1 MTSTTSTT
9 SAIASSDQRR
19 ATLLGIGLMLL
30 GVGVFSVGDMVG
42 KMLVATLPVGQFLM
56 LRAGASL
63 ALLSP
68 FAWRERAAF
77 PQTPRPWIHVVRV
90 ALSSSE
96 VAAFFFAAIYLPL
109 ADIITYYL
117 ASPIFVT
124 VIAAIALKEPVD
136 LRRWAAVAAGFA
148 GVLLALKPGAG
159 AVSWPALIALS
170 GSFAF
175 AVLMVATRALR
186 GTPDIVLGATQ
197 ISGTFCLGLLLVP
210 PLGWSLLT
218 LHEIALIVLGGC
230 ITVVALFSV
239 NRSLKLA
246 PASVVAPYQYS
257 MIVWAVILGYL
268 AFGDVSAWH
277 TLGGAAIIIASGLY
291 IFMREQAAGRAE
303 PVLDPPP
310 A

>member
-1 MTSTTSTT
+1 MTATATT
-9 SAIASSDQRR
+9 IAPSDQRR

-30 GVGVFSVGDMVG
+30 GVCVFSIGDLFG
-42 KMLVATLPVGQFLM
+42 KMMVATLPVGQFLM
-56 LRAGASL
+56 LRAGTSL

-68 FAWRERAAF
+68 VAWRERASF
-77 PQTPRPWIHVVRV
+77 PRMSHPWLQLWRV
-90 ALSSSE
+90 ILSASE

-124 VIAAIALKEPVD
+124 VIAAIVLKEPVD
-136 LRRWAAVAAGFA
+136 LRRWAAVGAGFV

-159 AVSWPALIALS
+159 TVSWPALVALA

-175 AVLMVATRALR
+175 AILMVVTRFLR

-197 ISGTFCLGLLLVP
+197 ISGTFCLGLALIL
-210 PLGWSLLT
+210 PLGWSPPGLW
-218 LHEIALIVLGGC
+218 EIAVIVLGGC

-246 PASVVAPYQYS
+246 PASVVVPYQYS
-257 MIVWAVILGYL
+257 MIIWAVIFGYL
-268 AFGDVSAWH
+268 GFGDVPAWH

-291 IFMREQAAGRAE
+291 IFMREQAAGHAE
-303 PVLDPPP
+303 PVMDPPP

>member
-1 MTSTTSTT
+1 MTATAT
-9 SAIASSDQRR
+9 AIAASDQRR

-30 GVGVFSVGDMVG
+30 GVCVFSIGDLFG
-42 KMLVATLPVGQFLM
+42 KMMVATLPVGQFLM
-56 LRAGASL
+56 LRAGTSL

-77 PQTPRPWIHVVRV
+77 PRMSHPWLQLWRV
-90 ALSSSE
+90 ILSATE

-109 ADIITYYL
+109 ADLITYYL

-124 VIAAIALKEPVD
+124 VIAAIVLKEPVD
-136 LRRWAAVAAGFA
+136 LRRWAAVGAGFV

-159 AVSWPALIALS
+159 TVSWPALIALA

-175 AVLMVATRALR
+175 AIMMVLTRAMR
-186 GTPDIVLGATQ
+186 GTPDIVLGTTQ
-197 ISGTFCLGLLLVP
+197 LSGTFCLGLAMLL
-210 PLGWSLLT
+210 PLGWSPPALW
-218 LHEIALIVLGGC
+218 EIGLIALGGC

-246 PASVVAPYQYS
+246 PASVVVPYQYS
-257 MIVWAVILGYL
+257 MIVWAIMFGIVV
-268 AFGDVSAWH
+268 FGDVPSWPTMA
-277 TLGGAAIIIASGLY
+277 GAAIIIGAGLY
-291 IFMREQAAGRAE
+291 IFLRERNLGHPETA
-303 PVLDPPP
+303 VSPP

>member
-1 MTSTTSTT
+1 MTSTTST
-9 SAIASSDQRR
+9 IAAPDQRR

-42 KMLVATLPVGQFLM
+42 KMMVAALPVGQFLM

-63 ALLSP
+63 LLLSP

-77 PQTPRPWIHVVRV
+77 ARTPRPWLHVLRV
-90 ALSSSE
+90 VLSSSE
-96 VAAFFFAAIYLPL
+96 VAAFFFAVIYLPL

-124 VIAAIALKEPVD
+124 VIAAIVLKEPVD
-136 LRRWAAVAAGFA
+136 LRRWAAVGLGFV

-159 AVSWPALIALS
+159 TVSSSALIALA

-175 AVLMVATRALR
+175 AILMVVTRALR
-186 GTPDIVLGATQ
+186 GTPQIVLGASQ
-197 ISGTFCLGLLLVP
+197 ISGTFCFGLALTP
-210 PLGWSLLT
+210 FGWAPLSAQDV
-218 LHEIALIVLGGC
+218 ALIVFGGC

-239 NRSLKLA
+239 NRALKLA
-246 PASVVAPYQYS
+246 PASVVVPYQYS
-257 MIVWAVILGYL
+257 MIIWAIILGYIG
-268 AFGDVSAWH
+268 FGDIPAWH

-291 IFMREQAAGRAE
+291 IFMREQAAGHAE
-303 PVLDPPP
+303 PVMDPPP

>member
-1 MTSTTSTT
+1 MTSTTTT
-9 SAIASSDQRR
+9 LTTLDQRR

-30 GVGVFSVGDMVG
+30 GVGVFSVGDMLG

-77 PQTPRPWIHVVRV
+77 PRTPRPWLHVIRV
-90 ALSSSE
+90 VLSAGE
-96 VAAFFFAAIYLPL
+96 VAMFFFAAIYLPL

-124 VIAAIALKEPVD
+124 VIAAIVLKERVD
-136 LRRWAAVAAGFA
+136 LPRWASVGTGFV
-148 GVLLALKPGAG
+148 GVLLALEPGGG
-159 AVSWPALIALS
+159 AVSWPALIALA

-175 AVLMVATRALR
+175 AVMMVVTRALR

-197 ISGTFCLGLLLVP
+197 ISGSFCLGLVLVP
-210 PLGWSLLT
+210 SLGWSPLALRDVIF
-218 LHEIALIVLGGC
+218 IALGGC

-246 PASVVAPYQYS
+246 PASVVVPYQYS
-257 MIVWAVILGYL
+257 MIIWATILGYL
-268 AFGDVSAWH
+268 AFGDVPAWH
-277 TLGGAAIIIASGLY
+277 TLSGAAIIIASGLY
-291 IFMREQAAGRAE
+291 IFMREQAAGHAE
-303 PVLDPPP
+303 PVMDPPP

>member
-1 MTSTTSTT
+1 MTSATST
-9 SAIASSDQRR
+9 IATPDQRR

-42 KMLVATLPVGQFLM
+42 KMMVATLPVGQFLM

-63 ALLSP
+63 VILSP

-77 PQTPRPWIHVVRV
+77 ANTPRPWIHVLRV
-90 ALSSSE
+90 VLSSSE
-96 VAAFFFAAIYLPL
+96 VAAFFFAVIYLPL

-124 VIAAIALKEPVD
+124 VIAAIVLKEQVD
-136 LRRWAAVAAGFA
+136 LRRWAAVGAGFI

-159 AVSWPALIALS
+159 TVSWSALIALA
-170 GSFAF
+170 GSFSF
-175 AVLMVATRALR
+175 AILMVVTRALR
-186 GTPDIVLGATQ
+186 GTPQIVLGASQ
-197 ISGTFCLGLLLVP
+197 ISGTFCFGLALTP
-210 PLGWSLLT
+210 FGWAPLSVQD
-218 LHEIALIVLGGC
+218 IALIVFGGC

-246 PASVVAPYQYS
+246 PASVVVPYQYS
-257 MIVWAVILGYL
+257 MIIWAVILGYIG
-268 AFGDVSAWH
+268 FGDIPAWH

-291 IFMREQAAGRAE
+291 IFMREQAAGHAE
-303 PVLDPPP
+303 PVMDPPP